1 MFDATCEVLQNAI
14 EDGNYSLRGNANSA
28 YDILTS
34 FEFIFLLHLMRDILV
49 VTHDLCHAL
58 QCKNQDI
65 LNVMSLVSTTKSLL
79 QRMRESS
86 WDGFFKEVTSFC
98 EKHGIIVL
106 NMTNLYIPR
115 RG

>member
-14 EDGNYSLRGNANSA
+14 EDGNYSLRGDANSA

-49 VTHDLCHAL
+49 VTNDLCHAL

-65 LNVMSLVSTTKSLL
+65 FHAMSLVSLL
-79 QRMRESS
+79 KVCS
-86 WDGFFKEVTSFC
+86 K
-98 EKHGIIVL
+98 K
-106 NMTNLYIPR
+106 
-115 RG
+115 